1 MSYQEKRTSISL
13 LSTILA
19 TAAYGVWLW
28 QQYPSKSEYSESF
41 FQFWGGAMLIF
52 IAVQVVFK
60 LIFLIGF
67 IIFTIREQDPEF
79 TDEFD
84 KLIEDKSTR
93 RLYDVFMVGFVLAM
107 IALVLKMPPD
117 VMFIILLAFMT
128 GGGIIGDV
136 LQLYY
141 YRRGV

>member
-28 QQYPSKSEYSESF
+28 QQYPDKSEYSESF
-41 FQFWGGAMLIF
+41 FHFWGGAILIF

-60 LIFLIGF
+60 LVFLIGF

-84 KLIEDKSTR
+84 RVIEMKSTR
-93 RLYDVFMVGFVLAM
+93 RVYDIFMVGFVLAM

-117 VMFIILLAFMT
+117 TMFIILLAFMT